1 MVQEVVLHPRR
12 AEHDHT
18 VRRGV
23 HSGEED
29 QLVGEAR
36 APRTYPRTTW
46 DDPVEETRRSEHG
59 RELHQPKD
67 PALPEE
73 GTPRLRVPR

>member
-1 MVQEVVLHPRR
+1 M
-12 AEHDHT
+12 
-18 VRRGV
+18 RRGV

-36 APRTYPRTTW
+36 APGTYPRTSW
-46 DDPVEETRRSEHG
+46 DDPVEETGRSERG

-67 PALPEE
+67 LALPEE
-73 GTPRLRVPR
+73 GASRL